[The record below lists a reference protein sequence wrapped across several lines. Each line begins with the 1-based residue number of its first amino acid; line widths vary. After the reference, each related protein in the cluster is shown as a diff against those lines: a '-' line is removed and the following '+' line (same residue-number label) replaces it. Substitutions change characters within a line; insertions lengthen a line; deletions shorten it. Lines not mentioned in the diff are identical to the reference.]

1 MKNTDI
7 FIVIDE
13 RTLNTMKG
21 FGGRTAKFKT
31 KEQADDK
38 AATKLELWSVV
49 PIKFT
54 HSFIHHTAP
63 LTHL

>member
-1 MKNTDI
+1 MKDTNI
-7 FIVIDE
+7 FIVIND

-38 AATKLELWSVV
+38 AATKLEL
-49 PIKFT
+49 
-54 HSFIHHTAP
+54 
-63 LTHL
+63 

>member
-1 MKNTDI
+1 MKDTNI
-7 FIVIDE
+7 FIVIND

-38 AATKLELWSVV
+38 AATKLELWTVV
-49 PIKFT
+49 PIKFS
-54 HSFIHHTAP
+54 HPFVQHTAP